1 MNRKQYY
8 KKYYSC
14 KYNRQPAQR
23 KIPSADT
30 GSKGEQRIREILKKN
45 FCQYQ
50 EQKTFEDLKDKKP
63 LRFDFSLEFNGKVI
77 CLIEYQGEQHFKPV
91 SYFGGQEGF
100 INLKKH
106 DLMKQAFCAQNNI
119 PLFYINYDEDLDKK
133 LEQIIQWYSIYKWMV

>member
-30 GSKGEQRIREILKKN
+30 GSKGEQRIREVLKKN

-50 EQKTFEDLKDKKP
+50 EQKTFEGLKDKKP

-77 CLIEYQGEQHFKPV
+77 CLIEYQGE
-91 SYFGGQEGF
+91 
-100 INLKKH
+100 
-106 DLMKQAFCAQNNI
+106 
-119 PLFYINYDEDLDKK
+119 
-133 LEQIIQWYSIYKWMV
+133 

>member
-14 KYNRQPAQR
+14 KYNRQPA
-23 KIPSADT
+23 KKTIPQKDT
-30 GSKGEQRIREILKKN
+30 GSKGEQRIREILNKS

-50 EQKTFEDLKDKKP
+50 EQKTFKDLKDQKP
-63 LRFDFSLEFNGKVI
+63 LRFDFSLEFNGKVV
-77 CLIEYQGEQHFKPV
+77 CLIEFQGRQHFEPV
-91 SYFGGQEGF
+91 AHFGGAEGF
-100 INLKKH
+100 ITLKKH
-106 DLMKQAFCAQNNI
+106 DIMKQNYCVKNHI